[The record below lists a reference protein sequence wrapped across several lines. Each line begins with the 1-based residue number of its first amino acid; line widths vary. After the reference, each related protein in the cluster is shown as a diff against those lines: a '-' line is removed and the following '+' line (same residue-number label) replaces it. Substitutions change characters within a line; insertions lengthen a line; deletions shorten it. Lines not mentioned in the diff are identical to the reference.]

1 MIYFLTERVGGRNG
15 GARAGVDILEAC
27 LLSTDLP
34 VTVVGL
40 EAGDALGRLK
50 RKAAAAPG
58 WLELPR
64 FVRFPKLADHRALK
78 LLAKWLLFN
87 AQDYRL
93 RRRFERCWRRDR
105 PALVFYNDFPHPH
118 TDVFRRLKRLGKSVM
133 IMHVSPKSLAFFA
146 ETHDPAYTERWA
158 VELLAAFDAFIFVS
172 ANTRDAWLEYEPLR
186 GKPTF
191 VIPNCCREEEARSL
205 LGRPKGAV
213 RAELGIPPEHF
224 AVACVATV
232 QPGKGQ
238 DILVEALPEI
248 VGAVPNFKL
257 YLVGSGADSAWAQ
270 ALKERLEG
278 RSLAAHV
285 EFVGY
290 REDGMSYTYASNLFV
305 LPSRAES
312 QPLVILEAMALGTPV
327 VATNVDGIPDM
338 IQDGV
343 EGHLFDPAKPAA
355 LAACVIGLYK
365 NEALRETSAKRASET
380 YWRRFSKAQQVSR
393 YGEVVSRL
401 LAE

>member
-27 LLSTDLP
+27 LLGTDLP
-34 VTVVGL
+34 VTVVGS
-40 EAGDALGRLK
+40 EKGDLGRL
-50 RKAAAAPG
+50 RRRAAEPPA
-58 WLELPR
+58 WLQAPR
-64 FVRFPKLADHRALK
+64 FIRFPRLSDHRPAK
-78 LLAKWLLFN
+78 LLAKWLVFN
-87 AQDYRL
+87 TQDYGL
-93 RRRFERCWRRDR
+93 RRRFERRWRRDR

-118 TDVFRRLKRLGKSVM
+118 TDVFRRLKRSGKSVM
-133 IMHVSPKSLAFFA
+133 VMHVSPKSLAFFA
-146 ETHDPAYTERWA
+146 KTHDPAYAERWA

-172 ANTRDAWLEYEPLR
+172 ADTRDAWLEYEPLR

-191 VIPNCCREEEARSL
+191 VIPNCCREEEARGL
-205 LGRPKGAV
+205 LGRDKEVV
-213 RAELGIPPEHF
+213 RAELGLEPGRF
-224 AVACVATV
+224 AASCVATV

-248 VGAVPNFKL
+248 VGQVPDFKL
-257 YLVGSGADSAWAQ
+257 YFVGSGANSAYANTLRARLAQ
-270 ALKERLEG
+270 LGVAEH
-278 RSLAAHV
+278 A

-290 REDGMSYTYASNLFV
+290 REDGMAYTYAADLFV

-338 IQDGV
+338 LGHGV
-343 EGHLFDPAKPAA
+343 EGYLFDPAKPAK
-355 LAACVIGLYK
+355 LAARVIELYQDK
-365 NEALRETSAKRASET
+365 ALRDTLAERASEA

-393 YGEVVSRL
+393 YGEVVSSL
-401 LAE
+401 LAN